1 MNRNDANGAEQN
13 RSRLEHIAPAPV
25 SFLRRPKPF
34 DREAAMRAYEKEHP
48 EALEARMQALKN
60 RHAGTNLKI
69 FSSDPQRF
77 FEAGFTEILA
87 TRMAGLPIVNAKLS
101 VAATPFVRIHID
113 QTQAWIGVVVTPWAV
128 MAILAPALRE
138 GWRFVPAG
146 GIEEIELATGTFRFV
161 ACADSILGHYRS
173 LSLKS
178 PVFEFQDMA
187 SAKAFAQTCL
197 NLLIGR
203 EELREQAEP
212 ENPILATGAPAR
224 TDQRKA
230 HPKRTSRTR
239 DTAACC
245 RFGPTAPTERFRQ
258 TAAGCNRS

>member
-69 FSSDPQRF
+69 FSSDPQHF

-128 MAILAPALRE
+128 MAILAPPCER
-138 GWRFVPAG
+138 AG
-146 GIEEIELATGTFRFV
+146 VLFR
-161 ACADSILGHYRS
+161 
-173 LSLKS
+173 
-178 PVFEFQDMA
+178 PEA
-187 SAKAFAQTCL
+187 SKKL
-197 NLLIGR
+197 NLPP
-203 EELREQAEP
+203 EP
-212 ENPILATGAPAR
+212 SVLLP
-224 TDQRKA
+224 
-230 HPKRTSRTR
+230 
-239 DTAACC
+239 
-245 RFGPTAPTERFRQ
+245 APTVSSDI
-258 TAAGCNRS
+258 TAVFL